1 MLRKVEVT
9 VEVTFNDDDVSDV
22 QVSELVKQMLEVG
35 QADATESSE
44 DPDADDTED
53 AELASELEI
62 GDIYIKG

>member
-9 VEVTFNDDDVSDV
+9 VEITFNDDDVSDV

-35 QADATESSE
+35 KADATESSE
-44 DPDADDTED
+44 DPDIDGED

-62 GDIYIKG
+62 GDVYIKQE